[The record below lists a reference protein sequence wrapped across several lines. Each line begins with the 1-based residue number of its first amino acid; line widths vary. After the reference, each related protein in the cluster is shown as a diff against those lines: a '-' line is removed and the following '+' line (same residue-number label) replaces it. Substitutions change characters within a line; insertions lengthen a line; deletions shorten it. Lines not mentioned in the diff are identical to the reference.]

1 MQEKDDSRVVTQDY
15 GCIIR
20 NLEKKKKRDHA
31 AQF

>member
-1 MQEKDDSRVVTQDY
+1 MQEKDDSRIVTQDY

-20 NLEKKKKRDHA
+20 NLKKKRDHA

>member
-1 MQEKDDSRVVTQDY
+1 MQEKDDSRIVTQDY

-20 NLEKKKKRDHA
+20 NLKKRDHA